1 MWVNNLNYYV
11 NSILYLMDSPP
22 LLLPPG
28 RVFVPI
34 RVVSESLGA
43 NVIWDAKEKKVLITY
58 PK

>member
-1 MWVNNLNYYV
+1 
-11 NSILYLMDSPP
+11 MDSPP